1 MNKNLLY
8 PLLSPFFSAGMLLCS
23 EILTVKYNISPI
35 FLMLLLNAIGGSIL
49 FLCVKNRIK
58 KARQI
63 AATHPFLLA
72 GASVF
77 SYLLSGLA
85 TFYAASQIGST
96 KISFALQL
104 ETVFVVAFAVLFL
117 KEKLT
122 KKTISAGLLIVCG
135 GILLQM
141 QNTGI
146 IFTWTDIVVFL
157 APFLFSIG
165 ILLNTELLRHHDA
178 LAVTAFGQIS
188 VAVLL
193 CIFLPWLNTSLT
205 GIALLFILLMSVLE
219 GFAWLFYNKGLAT
232 VGASVTTILFGIV
245 PFFTLLFSFVFNR
258 FFENYFIIP
267 KNIWFVIA
275 GGMCIFAG
283 IVVISKSN
291 P

>member
-1 MNKNLLY
+1 
-8 PLLSPFFSAGMLLCS
+8 
-23 EILTVKYNISPI
+23 
-35 FLMLLLNAIGGSIL
+35 MLLLNAIGGSIL